1 MDKKEFFIA
10 YAMNL
15 MEAFETQSIDFDCAF
30 CPLRD
35 KCRESEENGDRTP
48 CNMFIR
54 KQVAK

>member
-15 MEAFETQSIDFDCAF
+15 MEAFETQSLDFDCAF

-35 KCRESEENGDRTP
+35 KCREAAENGDEGT
-48 CNMFIR
+48 CNAFIR
-54 KQVAK
+54 KQVTK